1 MTSLLS
7 SLRVRSLQPI
17 TVVLAAVSYVE
28 SLALKLR
35 CAYLLLIANKLGSRT
50 LLKSVLAPMLRL
62 FATESHH

>member
-35 CAYLLLIANKLGSRT
+35 CAYLLLIANKLGS
-50 LLKSVLAPMLRL
+50 
-62 FATESHH
+62 